1 MSDKTMS
8 LRGRPFKVLFLAT
21 ILGMLFSG
29 FCFGGCLELIAWVRM
44 AEYFDAPVGFKHT
57 PFVGISAVGASA
69 LGPSFAALVMLV
81 VPVALTTV
89 AVLSSI
95 LNPRSTC
102 SGSQGFI
109 ASFSAQQKEYFPG

>member
-69 LGPSFAALVMLV
+69 LGPSFAALVMFWLFFW
-81 VPVALTTV
+81 AL
-89 AVLSSI
+89 LHFFDKHPEGGESHE
-95 LNPRSTC
+95 R
-102 SGSQGFI
+102 
-109 ASFSAQQKEYFPG
+109 